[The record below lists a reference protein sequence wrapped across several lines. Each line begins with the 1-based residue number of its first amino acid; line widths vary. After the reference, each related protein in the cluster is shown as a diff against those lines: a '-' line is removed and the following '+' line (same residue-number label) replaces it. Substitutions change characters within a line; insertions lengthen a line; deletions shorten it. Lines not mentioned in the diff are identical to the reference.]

1 MTANDMHLLDSVF
14 LRDTPEDLFLYG
26 TTDVIIG
33 ESYNVCLFVYICFVC
48 FLISRPLLLR
58 TTIELVL
65 QLYLIVLS

>member
-33 ESYNVCLFVYICFVC
+33 ESYSVCLFVYICFGC
-48 FLISRPLLLR
+48 FSNLTS
-58 TTIELVL
+58 TVLVND
-65 QLYLIVLS
+65 Y